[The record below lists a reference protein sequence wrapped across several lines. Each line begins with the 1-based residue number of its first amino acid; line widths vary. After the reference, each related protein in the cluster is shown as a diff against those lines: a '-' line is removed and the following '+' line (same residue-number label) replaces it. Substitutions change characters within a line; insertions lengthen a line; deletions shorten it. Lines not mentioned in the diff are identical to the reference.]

1 MLRIIVSSKLH
12 SRIFPF
18 TYFSHLL
25 NNTFISKDTNVI
37 QITLTTARKLTVYY
51 KALLKRK
58 KIFFYLKSKL
68 DSSENGICIYIE
80 ISFKNSFKRIYEN
93 FEYFYSTCAVSKKG
107 CELNKLIT
115 FLTCQQFSFLFT
127 NQELMSWQHFYLFR
141 YNLCFMHHFLLS
153 TRW

>member
-1 MLRIIVSSKLH
+1 MGASKRICGMFRIIVLKKWHSSI
-12 SRIFPF
+12 SP
-18 TYFSHLL
+18 YFSHVL

-68 DSSENGICIYIE
+68 ASSKNGICIYIE

-93 FEYFYSTCAVSKKG
+93 FEYFYSTCAVS
-107 CELNKLIT
+107 
-115 FLTCQQFSFLFT
+115 
-127 NQELMSWQHFYLFR
+127 
-141 YNLCFMHHFLLS
+141 
-153 TRW
+153 